1 MTPDPDKDL
10 GAAANGRRL
19 RDERTGAQCP
29 VCGAVLESG
38 YHSCRECGWV
48 DAARVTEPIAAAT
61 PAIRTQFDRL
71 LVLSAVF
78 SLASLY
84 LPWLP
89 GVNAPITGW
98 NLYYSL
104 SDMTL
109 DELRHWQQVERPESI
124 FLLLAVFCVAAVF
137 SRTSR
142 HAGLRDLVAC
152 VILVAGGGYLLI
164 YYVKEWGWCL
174 LYHYAGSYIAFTSL
188 ALMVAGGILR
198 TKFMPWI
205 SQSKALLLVSSAFL
219 MTAFF
224 LPWSLDQNGLQLMKA
239 ARQFYWLGV
248 PRLYAYLIVVFPVL
262 GFAAFVGAF
271 RPIPAS
277 ANFIVRLWPL
287 FLGLA
292 ALVYFRAM
300 WATYLSGFPLGSWA
314 TLAGTTTLTS
324 AGILDIWPARPA
336 FGKAMV
342 VVFLA
347 LSCAL
352 WIQVMR
358 GDIMDILSQF
368 TSVPMPIMF

>member
-1 MTPDPDKDL
+1 MDL
-10 GAAANGRRL
+10 ATGGAPGIKA
-19 RDERTGAQCP
+19 
-29 VCGAVLESG
+29 
-38 YHSCRECGWV
+38 
-48 DAARVTEPIAAAT
+48 
-61 PAIRTQFDRL
+61 QFDRL
-71 LVLSAVF
+71 LVLSALF
-78 SLASLY
+78 ALASLY

-124 FLLLAVFCVAAVF
+124 FLFVIVCLAAALF

-152 VILVAGGGYLLI
+152 VTLVAGGGYFLV
-164 YYVKEWGWCL
+164 YYIKEWGWCL
-174 LYHYAGSYIAFTSL
+174 LYNYVGPYAALTSL
-188 ALMVAGGILR
+188 ALMVSGGLLR

-205 SQSKALLLVSSAFL
+205 SQSKVLLLVASSFL
-219 MTAFF
+219 MTGFF
-224 LPWSLDQNGLQLMKA
+224 LPWSLDQSGLHLMNV

-248 PRLYAYLIVVFPVL
+248 PRLYAYLIVVFPAL

-271 RPIPAS
+271 RPIPRQT
-277 ANFIVRLWPL
+277 NFLVRLWPL

-292 ALVYFRAM
+292 ALIYFRAM
-300 WATYLSGFPLGSWA
+300 WATYLSGFQLGSWG
-314 TLAGTTTLTS
+314 TLAGVTILAS
-324 AGILDIWPARPA
+324 AGILDIWPSRPA

-342 VVFLA
+342 FVFLV

-352 WIQVMR
+352 WALMMR
-358 GDIMDILSQF
+358 GDIADILSQF
-368 TSVPMPIMF
+368 TSMPTPIMF